1 MNVYKESIKSIKSK
15 CAFSNSFEQLT
26 AWDDVK
32 ETVNGEKYN
41 DNSWHDSTR
50 ALIHTDINLNDK
62 FNNCILIYYS
72 PSPEFN
78 TNYKNLM
85 QILSTQWP

>member
-1 MNVYKESIKSIKSK
+1 MFTKNRLNQSNRNVLSP
-15 CAFSNSFEQLT
+15 NSFEQLT

>member
-1 MNVYKESIKSIKSK
+1 MFTKNRLNQSNRNVLSP
-15 CAFSNSFEQLT
+15 NSFEQLT

-78 TNYKNLM
+78 TNIKYTMALGG
-85 QILSTQWP
+85 LHAF

>member
-1 MNVYKESIKSIKSK
+1 MFTKNRLNQSNGNVLSP
-15 CAFSNSFEQLT
+15 NSFEQLT

-41 DNSWHDSTR
+41 DNSWYDSTR

-62 FNNCILIYYS
+62 FNNCILVYYS

-78 TNYKNLM
+78 TNYKNLI
-85 QILSTQWP
+85 QTLSTQWP